1 MVVTHRGKG
10 LLVVGLA
17 LLGIMALPA
26 SSLAVTDAGL
36 VVQVRTDFNPEQ
48 QGAAFSGIV
57 AKFFSGNIAQG
68 GFSATIDW
76 GDGTA
81 LDTTAVATTY
91 NGCVQFMY
99 SLSSD
104 CGQTPNTQSNGGEVS
119 GNHTF
124 AKPGPYTITVTVS
137 GYYGSGNGQFPAR
150 QHTAS
155 GQGTIPG
162 APGNCNIL
170 ASLGFA
176 KLQVIGN
183 GCVSQGAQQ
192 TTDPGVP
199 VIVNGLELDPATGVS
214 LTLDS
219 STGMLTS
226 NGGNVT
232 LKLGSRSQHQTTF
245 TPKPINWRVV
255 ANPGET
261 SISEGSAGD
270 FQVSIGG
277 IVLGI
282 PALSLDKIQ
291 LIQDKSNMNFTL
303 GVPLPLG
310 TFFGTI
316 KATTT
321 ILSDNAGGA
330 HFDGLDAEIGASQ
343 KPEITGITVTAP
355 FKAFFGHLKFTL
367 STNTW
372 IVSLTFSV
380 PGAGG
385 IAGNTTITDGVPT
398 DIHFSASYRTPGL
411 AIGDT
416 GAFFQEIDGGFTHY
430 PHFSQPK
437 IGVKTYSGDPNTD
450 ASRTADCANINH
462 YYAQFLSL
470 NQALPSYCG
479 QVGLISFDPPL
490 EVDGN
495 VQVSAG
501 PVIASKSALVI
512 DGGFRYVDSYNDGT
526 NNVPWAFNVN
536 GNVTMLGLPFNRT
549 TQQVYGG
556 SKGQNK
562 TNFAPINNAGTH
574 AWATIHGDG
583 LVEAGGGFD
592 YTLPQNTPHWLFKIT
607 GDLGVSLIPKGAA
620 IGAPP
625 AGATPEQYASVVQS
639 HANSWTIIGSI
650 IGQLCA
656 QIPDVATG
664 CATGGA
670 AISNHGVAGCAS
682 FSLPGSQVL
691 QAIANAGAYAIN
703 QIAAF
708 GGKAGAEIAKA
719 ASELGTQADNAAKVT
734 AQYFQDIASSTAA
747 GAQQVGT
754 STGTAIVNG
763 LNTALNYLGLARDVP
778 ARDVSPARPARTAA
792 AGPIANM
799 ADVVNQNITIPDV
812 NFAVGAVYY
821 WVTHETDQLTTCSHD
836 ALLSALSASDR
847 ASVSAA
853 GGVTGLQVRVGYSGA
868 APRLFVITGTTA
880 APDVIVM
887 GPDHRAIRTKGPGF
901 IKPGWIV
908 YKDPRHKKTYVDAV
922 AAPAG
927 KWDFVAVPGSS
938 KIASVQTAAGV
949 PIATVRAGIK
959 SAKRRHRYVIAYRVF
974 GRGAGETVTL
984 EEAAGTG
991 TVVKIATLRGS
1002 RGTVTWTPSTRIGSF
1017 KRLLIAVVKRGNLQ
1031 LSEQPVL
1038 AIDLKKVARPG
1049 KPKHKHKH

>member
-1 MVVTHRGKG
+1 
-10 LLVVGLA
+10 L
-17 LLGIMALPA
+17 LPA
-26 SSLAVTDAGL
+26 WLAVVF
-36 VVQVRTDFNPEQ
+36 VVLAAMVAPATASADPTLPVIVETNFSPEQ
-48 QGAAFSGIV
+48 QGATFPGGQV
-57 AKFFSGNIAQG
+57 AHYYYGNITQLT
-68 GFSATIDW
+68 ATIDW
-76 GDGTA
+76 GDGTP

-91 NGCVQFMY
+91 NPPCVPY
-99 SLSSD
+99 TSSLSSD
-104 CGQTPNTQSNGGEVS
+104 CGQTPQPQAIGGYVTAMP
-119 GNHTF
+119 HTF
-124 AKPGPYTITVTVS
+124 ARPGPYTITVSLS
-137 GYYGSGNGQFPAR
+137 GYYGSGNGQFPPRTHA
-150 QHTAS
+150 TSA
-155 GQGTIPG
+155 QGTIPG
-162 APGNCNIL
+162 VAGNCNIL
-170 ASLGFA
+170 ASLGYA
-176 KLQVIGN
+176 KLQVIGS
-183 GCVSQGAQQ
+183 GCVTNNGTQQ
-192 TTDPGVP
+192 TTDPGIP
-199 VIVNGLELDPATGVS
+199 VIVNGLELDPASGVS

-232 LKLGSRSQHQTTF
+232 MKLGNRSQHQTAF
-245 TPKPINWRVV
+245 TPKPISWRVV
-255 ANPGET
+255 ANPGEP
-261 SISEGSAGD
+261 SISEGSPGD

-277 IVLGI
+277 TLLGL

-291 LIQDKSNMNFTL
+291 LIQDQSNMNFTV

-321 ILSDNAGGA
+321 ILSDNVGGA
-330 HFDGLDAEIGASQ
+330 RFDGLDAEIGASQ
-343 KPEITGITVTAP
+343 KPEFTGIKVAAP
-355 FKAFFGHLKFTL
+355 FKAFFGHLKFVL

-372 IVSLTFSV
+372 MVSLTFSV

-385 IAGNTTITDGVPT
+385 IAGSTTITNGVPT

-430 PHFSQPK
+430 PHYSQPK
-437 IGVKTYSGDPNTD
+437 IGVKSYSGDPNVD
-450 ASRTADCANINH
+450 ASRSADCANINH
-462 YYAQFLSL
+462 YYTQFLSL

-479 QVGLISFDPPL
+479 QVGAISFDPPL

-526 NNVPWAFNVN
+526 NNVPWAFNVH

-549 TQQVYGG
+549 TQQVYG
-556 SKGQNK
+556 SAPTQNK
-562 TNFAPINNAGTH
+562 TNFAPVNNAGTH

-592 YTLPQNTPHWLFKIT
+592 YSLPQNTPNWLFKIT
-607 GDLGVSLIPKGAA
+607 GDLGVSLIPSGAA

-625 AGATPEQYASVVQS
+625 AGADPTQYASVVQS

-656 QIPDVATG
+656 QIPSVATG

-682 FSLPGSQVL
+682 FTLPGAAVL

-708 GGKAGAEIAKA
+708 GGKAGAAIATA
-719 ASELGTQADNAAKVT
+719 ANELGNQADNAAKVT
-734 AQYFQDIASSTAA
+734 SQYFQDIASSTAS
-747 GAQQVGT
+747 GAQKVGT

-763 LNTALNYLGLARDVP
+763 LNTLGSYLGISRDLP
-778 ARDVSPARPARTAA
+778 ARDAA
-792 AGPIANM
+792 AAPKAHPAIAGPVAHT

-812 NFAVGAVYY
+812 NFSVGAVYY
-821 WVTHETDQLTTCSHD
+821 WLTHETFQMSACSHD
-836 ALLSALSASDR
+836 ALLSALSATDLAR
-847 ASVSAA
+847 ISAA
-853 GGVTGLQVRVGYSGA
+853 RGVTGKQVRVAYSGA

-887 GPDHRAIRTKGPGF
+887 GPDHRVIRTKGPGF
-901 IKPGWIV
+901 IEPGWIV
-908 YKDPRHKKTYVDAV
+908 YKDPAHKKTYVDAV

-927 KWDFVAVPGSS
+927 NWDFVAVPGSS
-938 KIASVQTAAGV
+938 RIANVQTAAGV

-959 SAKRRHRYVIAYRVF
+959 SAKGRHHYVIAYRVF

-984 EEAAGTG
+984 EEVAGTG

-1002 RGTVTWTPSTRIGSF
+1002 RGNVTWTPSAAIPSF
-1017 KRLLIAVVKRGNLQ
+1017 KRLLIAVVKRGSMQ

-1038 AIDLKKVARPG
+1038 AINLKQVA
-1049 KPKHKHKH
+1049 KPKLKRKHKR